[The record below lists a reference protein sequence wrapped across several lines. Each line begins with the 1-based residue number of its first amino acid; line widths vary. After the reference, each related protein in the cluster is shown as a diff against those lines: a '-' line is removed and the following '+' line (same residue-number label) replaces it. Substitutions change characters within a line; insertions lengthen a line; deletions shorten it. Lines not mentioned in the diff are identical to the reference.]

1 MDGGGEDVEVDNV
14 SKTTSGQFYI
24 TCPVGIGLGCIS
36 KWLGWILTIAP
47 QSGATVGIH
56 PNRFK
61 VLNVHPNRIPTKI
74 ILRHVV

>member
-36 KWLGWILTIAP
+36 KWLGWIHLPTTTI
-47 QSGATVGIH
+47 SIS
-56 PNRFK
+56 
-61 VLNVHPNRIPTKI
+61 
-74 ILRHVV
+74 